1 MKIVKL
7 TRIVLIFQ
15 ARVDGVVGGGLGNGL
30 QVVGGV
36 ADATFVVREA
46 ETNVGNLITLKTFGE
61 KSSNFCL

>member
-15 ARVDGVVGGGLGNGL
+15 ARVDGVVGGGLGNGF

-61 KSSNFCL
+61 KASNFCL

>member
-1 MKIVKL
+1 MKIIKL

-61 KSSNFCL
+61 KASNFCL